1 MSAFGLAVL
10 AVSSQRRAR
19 APVVASKVARSKDVD
34 AEAIACLGRLHSC
47 RGRAVG
53 RWARARGGVQVLPS
67 SAVKAGNVSSMWR
80 AALVDAEAAVQRAR
94 AAHAEAN
101 EQEPDW
107 LTEATLMLESLHAES
122 EEGEEEVGGAAP
134 RASASTDERA
144 QLQAALDEARADA
157 ERAREARR
165 SDGRAPWCSGSRSP
179 TRRGW
184 RSTLPGAPVGMATAT
199 EVRREKNGRK
209 SHTCA

>member
-1 MSAFGLAVL
+1 
-10 AVSSQRRAR
+10 
-19 APVVASKVARSKDVD
+19 
-34 AEAIACLGRLHSC
+34 
-47 RGRAVG
+47 
-53 RWARARGGVQVLPS
+53 
-67 SAVKAGNVSSMWR
+67 MWR

-157 ERAREARR
+157 ERARVEAERARAEARQAR
-165 SDGRAPWCSGSRSP
+165 AEVREPAGR
-179 TRRGW
+179 
-184 RSTLPGAPVGMATAT
+184 PGAHAHLNQLST
-199 EVRREKNGRK
+199 ELSAALVIVLAVRELLRPLLR
-209 SHTCA
+209 